1 MEKLGPVSAD
11 DKAPEDAKAE
21 KLFQALPVESM
32 LCKAVSCPPAGNL
45 VLIPEARLEGRRV

>member
-11 DKAPEDAKAE
+11 VKAPEDAKAE

-32 LCKAVSCPPAGNL
+32 QGGFLPSC
-45 VLIPEARLEGRRV
+45 R